1 MAQNPQP
8 TPENSDAI
16 HWLVPTW
23 FKVVSV
29 IALLWNLLGLM
40 AFVMQ
45 ITMSQ
50 EAIAALPENQQP
62 LYENVPLWVN
72 AAFACAVIFG
82 TLGCV
87 GLVMRR
93 KWALPLLVVSLV
105 GVLVQNFHIFA
116 MSDAVTI
123 LGPTIAIMPA
133 AVILIGVGLLIFAR
147 SGIAKGWLR

>member
-1 MAQNPQP
+1 M
-8 TPENSDAI
+8 
-16 HWLVPTW
+16 W
-23 FKVVSV
+23 FKVVSC

-62 LYENVPLWVN
+62 LYDNVPFWVN
-72 AAFACAVIFG
+72 VAFACAVIFG

-87 GLVMRR
+87 GLVLRA
-93 KWALPLLVVSLV
+93 KWALPLFIVSLV

-116 MSDAVTI
+116 ISDAI
-123 LGPTIAIMPA
+123 AALGPTIAIMPVT
-133 AVILIGVGLLIFAR
+133 VILIGFGLILLAR
-147 SGIAKGWLR
+147 AGIAKGWLR